1 MGNEA
6 HDLGP
11 GGGRVGPDG
20 GLTAVIG
27 AGPAGLTAAYVL
39 AARGEPA
46 VVFEAGDTVGGIA
59 RTVIWDGYRFD
70 LGGHRFYTKVEAIQ
84 RLWEHV
90 LGDEFIVRPR
100 LSRIYFHGSYF
111 AYPLQVRD
119 VIRGLGVVES
129 LRCAM
134 SYFRS
139 RLRGAR
145 PEITFEDW
153 VVARFGRR
161 LYNTFFGPY
170 TEKVWGIPGSELRA
184 EWAAQRIKDFSFA
197 HALKSLVGIQR
208 DDVTTLIEEFHYPR
222 LGPGQMWETFAAR
235 VESGRIPVRLR
246 TPVVTI
252 RHFGNR
258 VMSVVTQCDAAVEE
272 TPVGAVLSSMAL
284 SDLVLSLDPPAPAE
298 IRAAAES
305 LSYRDFCLVALV
317 IDTEQPFPDNWIY
330 LHDPGVRAGRVQ
342 NFGAWSPAMV
352 RPGTTCLGA
361 EYFCSEGDEIWEMDE
376 TELIAMTVAEMHR
389 IGLVDPATVI
399 DGVRVRVPRAYPI
412 YDESYAE
419 ALALIHGYLASF
431 ENLATFGRNGMHR
444 YNNQDHS
451 MWTAILATLN
461 HLDGTR
467 HDVWAV
473 NTEQAYLEE
482 GKLVDE
488 LLELELAVELG
499 AARQRPQ

>member
-6 HDLGP
+6 DEPEFDVSRIGLD
-11 GGGRVGPDG
+11 DG
-20 GLTAVIG
+20 VTAVIG

-39 AARGEPA
+39 AARGARA

-59 RTVIWDGYRFD
+59 RTVTWEGYRFD
-70 LGGHRFYTKVEAIQ
+70 LGGHRFYTKVNAIQ

-90 LGDEFIVRPR
+90 LGDELIVRPR
-100 LSRIYFHGSYF
+100 LSRIYFHGAYF
-111 AYPLQVRD
+111 AYPLQARD
-119 VIRGLGVVES
+119 VIRGLGLIES
-129 LRCAM
+129 FRCAV

-139 RLRGAR
+139 RMAR
-145 PEITFEDW
+145 SRPDVTFEDW

-197 HALKSLVGIQR
+197 HAVKSLLGIQR
-208 DDVTTLIEEFHYPR
+208 DDITTLIEEFHYPR
-222 LGPGQMWETFAAR
+222 LGPGQMWEAFATE
-235 VESGRIPVRLR
+235 VESAGIPVRLR
-246 TPVVTI
+246 TPVTAV

-258 VMSVVTQCDAAVEE
+258 VTSVVTRCDGAVAE
-272 TPVGAVLSSMAL
+272 TQVDAVLSSMAL

-305 LSYRDFCLVALV
+305 LTYRDFCLVALV

-361 EYFCSEGDEIWEMDE
+361 EYFCSEGDEIWTMDE
-376 TELIAMTVAEMHR
+376 TELIQMTVAEMHR
-389 IGLVDPATVI
+389 IGLVDPATVV
-399 DGVRVRVPRAYPI
+399 DGIRVRVPRAYPI

-461 HLDGTR
+461 HLDGTS

-488 LLELELAVELG
+488 LLGLDLAV
-499 AARQRPQ
+499 

>member
-1 MGNEA
+1 VGCEA
-6 HDLGP
+6 DEFGLGSGSIVP
-11 GGGRVGPDG
+11 GE
-20 GLTAVIG
+20 GLTAVVG
-27 AGPAGLTAAYVL
+27 AGPGGLTAAYVL
-39 AARGEPA
+39 AARGAPA

-59 RTVIWDGYRFD
+59 RTVMWDGYRFD
-70 LGGHRFYTKVEAIQ
+70 LGGHRFYTKVGAIQ

-90 LGDEFIVRPR
+90 LGDEFVVRPR

-111 AYPLQVRD
+111 AYPLQARD
-119 VIRGLGVVES
+119 VIRGLGLVES

-139 RLRGAR
+139 RLGGSRL
-145 PEITFEDW
+145 EITFEDW

-184 EWAAQRIKDFSFA
+184 EWAAQRIKDFSFV
-197 HALKSLVGIQR
+197 HALKSLLGIQR

-222 LGPGQMWETFAAR
+222 LGPGQMWEMFAAK
-235 VESGRIPVRLR
+235 VECAGIPVRLQTR
-246 TPVVTI
+246 VVSI

-258 VMSVVTQCDAAVEE
+258 VTSVVSHCDGSVEE
-272 TPVGAVLSSMAL
+272 TPVEAVLSSMAL
-284 SDLVLSLDPPAPAE
+284 SDLVLSLDPPAPVE

-305 LSYRDFCLVALV
+305 LTYRDFCLVALV

-361 EYFCSEGDEIWEMDE
+361 EYFCNEGDEIWTMEE
-376 TELIAMTVAEMHR
+376 AELIEMTVTEMHR
-389 IGLVDPATVI
+389 IGLVDPATVV

-451 MWTAILATLN
+451 MWTAILAALN
-461 HLDGTR
+461 LLDGTS

-473 NTEQAYLEE
+473 NTEQEYLEE
-482 GKLVDE
+482 GRLVDE
-488 LLELELAVELG
+488 LLELFDLPV
-499 AARQRPQ
+499 